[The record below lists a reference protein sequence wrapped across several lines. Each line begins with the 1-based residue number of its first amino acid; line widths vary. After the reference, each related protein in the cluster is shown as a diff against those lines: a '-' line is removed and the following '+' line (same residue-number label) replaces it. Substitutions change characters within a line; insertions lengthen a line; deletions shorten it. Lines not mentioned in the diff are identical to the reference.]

1 MLRMLSKE
9 IQLNATQLERNQSA
23 RSTIRRGTSCASGL
37 ELVACGGVFDTNGI
51 GGKNGEARRFLGWNT
66 ERHWVL
72 GPHRENDAPAQQ

>member
-1 MLRMLSKE
+1 MRLSWNEIRARAARFAEELPALR
-9 IQLNATQLERNQSA
+9 
-23 RSTIRRGTSCASGL
+23 GL